1 MTQLEVIIKQS
12 SVASKID
19 KQIQDHRSR
28 QGIEYAHLLLR
39 DKPCQ
44 LEEYINNYQSK
55 QFPPRSRATQHYTSK
70 HYAR

>member
-19 KQIQDHRSR
+19 KQIQDYRSG
-28 QGIEYAHLLLR
+28 QGIQHAHLLSR

-44 LEEYINNYQSK
+44 LKEYINNYQTK
-55 QFPPRSRATQHYTSK
+55 QFPPGSRATQHYTSK